1 MNRNKPNI
9 GVTGPDQGG
18 TAAWW
23 FTCFAVWLHGG
34 RAIRL
39 QPGNE
44 DFSVNLHGLIIGGGA
59 DISPERY
66 GEERLQD
73 LFGDDGETT
82 GFRQW
87 IHKIV
92 TVIFFPFIFLLR
104 KILSTKESAV
114 DQRRDEM
121 EFRLMEQAIEKDLP
135 ILGICRG
142 AQLINIQ
149 FGGNLY
155 QDITNFYSEVPKV
168 HSVFPK
174 KKVVIADNSKLHK
187 ILQFER
193 VFVNALHNQAVNRL
207 GDRLQIAATEENG
220 VTQAIEHQD
229 YSFLLG
235 VQWHP
240 EYLPQIPAQRRLF
253 KTLVEEAKA
262 VMESTG

>member
-1 MNRNKPNI
+1 MNRNRPNI
-9 GVTGPDQGG
+9 GVTGPDRGG

-23 FTCFAVWLHGG
+23 FTSFAVWLHGG
-34 RAIRL
+34 KAIRFR
-39 QPGNE
+39 PGDE
-44 DFSVNLHGLIIGGGA
+44 DLSVNLHGLIIGGGA
-59 DISPERY
+59 DISPDRY
-66 GEERLQD
+66 DEERLHE
-73 LFGDDGETT
+73 LFHDNQKTT

-87 IHKIV
+87 LYKIA

-104 KILSTKESAV
+104 KLLSTKESAV

-142 AQLINIQ
+142 AQLINIR

-155 QDITNFYSEVPKV
+155 QDITNLYSEVPKV

-187 ILQFER
+187 ILQFDR
-193 VFVNALHNQAVNRL
+193 VFVNALHNQAVNKL
-207 GDRLQIAATEENG
+207 GDRLRIVATEENG
-220 VTQAIEHQD
+220 VTQGIEHD
-229 YSFLLG
+229 GYSFLIG

-240 EYLPQIPAQRRLF
+240 EYLPQIPAQRRIF
-253 KTLVEEAKA
+253 KTLVEEAEA
-262 VMESTG
+262 VMRSTQ